1 MQVFFVVFFFFS
13 CSVCSCCTQL
23 CLPVGSARI
32 SCCLSPKFRR
42 CESSVPSL
50 PHPALRISH
59 LWNLHQTR
67 KSRKSGME
75 VVMEVGLF
83 LTLHI
88 PCCHIFISITIIPY
102 KSWKYCEAASS
113 QNPKWETWSGFSALS
128 ILIWISI
135 LEHLLPF
142 VGNHPEVS
150 GNMLGHCLGFLSLQP
165 PPFILGKDEKM
176 TLLPLCSPSH
186 WFKDHFLKFKGSVWN
201 SGRTFTLQ
209 SQALANQKISDFKL
223 RYLVIV

>member
-1 MQVFFVVFFFFS
+1 
-13 CSVCSCCTQL
+13 
-23 CLPVGSARI
+23 
-32 SCCLSPKFRR
+32 
-42 CESSVPSL
+42 
-50 PHPALRISH
+50 
-59 LWNLHQTR
+59 
-67 KSRKSGME
+67 
-75 VVMEVGLF
+75 MEVGLF

-223 RYLVIV
+223 RYRVIVQNRICIFNCIHSPQKQLMDALGRQPQSLVPPFQYLLPCEWITIVFHCLNYFTTQQVVEN